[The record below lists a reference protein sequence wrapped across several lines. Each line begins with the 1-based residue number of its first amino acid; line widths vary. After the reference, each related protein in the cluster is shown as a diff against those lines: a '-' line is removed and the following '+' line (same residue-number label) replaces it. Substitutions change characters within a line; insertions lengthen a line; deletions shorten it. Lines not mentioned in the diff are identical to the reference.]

1 MARNKYAQY
10 NTRNRSLQR
19 KTPISRKQRRHS
31 PHRLLLLIVLFVLL
45 AAAIIVLINWSPWSS
60 KKNDSEAS
68 SSLGSDIQSTS
79 ASSGLSSGGSSA
91 SPESSQE
98 NLNDLTPAA
107 ERDITGLSVETFNTM
122 MIVGNSGYRYF
133 EFSEQNSISY
143 IDMIAEAAQSMSG
156 KATIYSLICPTAT
169 DIMLPQSFLAD
180 KDTSD
185 QQKALDYL
193 TASINAV
200 EPSIKTVPLF
210 DILKAHCDEDLY
222 FQTDRNWTALGAY
235 YAYTRFA
242 AEKGITPIRL
252 SDCAKYDYTGFRGS
266 LYSQSNEHSALE
278 DTETLTAY
286 LPPYNALVKITDASG
301 ETFDSGLIVDVSDY
315 DTNMKYCAFLGGDYP
330 YILVQNSDITDGS
343 SCIVIEETMGS
354 AMVPFLA
361 AHYQNVHV
369 IDYRYWNGNLKAFAE
384 ENGVTDILFINS
396 IEHTND
402 YDANSSLKGLLS

>member
-1 MARNKYAQY
+1 M
-10 NTRNRSLQR
+10 QR
-19 KTPISRKQRRHS
+19 KTPISRKQRRRS
-31 PHRLLLLIVLFVLL
+31 PRRLILLIILFILI
-45 AAAIIVLINWSPWSS
+45 AAAIIVLINWNSWTT
-60 KKNDSEAS
+60 NQNGQDTS
-68 SSLGSDIQSTS
+68 SSLSSDVQSTPV
-79 ASSGLSSGGSSA
+79 SSGLNSSGGSSA
-91 SPESSQE
+91 SSESSQE
-98 NLNDLTPAA
+98 DLNDLTPAA

-143 IDMIAEAAQSMSG
+143 VDMIADAAKDMSG

-180 KDTSD
+180 KNTSD

-200 EPSIKTVPLF
+200 EPSVKTVPLF

-222 FQTDRNWTALGAY
+222 FRTDRNWTALGAY

-242 AEKGITPIRL
+242 AEKGVTPIQL

-286 LPPYNALVKITDASG
+286 LPPYNALVKITNSSG
-301 ETFDSGLIVDVSDY
+301 ETIDSGLIVDVSDY
-315 DTNMKYCAFLGGDYP
+315 DTSMKYCAFLGGDYP

-361 AHYQNVHV
+361 AHYQYVHV
-369 IDYRYWNGNLKAFAE
+369 IDYRYWSGNLKTFAE
-384 ENGVTDILFINS
+384 ENSVSDILFINS
-396 IEHTND
+396 IEHTSD
-402 YDANSSLKGLLS
+402 YDANVSLQALFS